1 MSSFASTA
9 NLPVERILE
18 TPYSRL
24 HRTKRA
30 LRIAPQETTFMRS
43 EYVFAAA
50 KEISN
55 RFLLCRVTS
64 VSARR
69 LHIASTQPS
78 ETINQSL
85 KLIATGDGVGLVE
98 ALPAEQAAAAGES

>member
-1 MSSFASTA
+1 MG
-9 NLPVERILE
+9 EE
-18 TPYSRL
+18 
-24 HRTKRA
+24 
-30 LRIAPQETTFMRS
+30 MRS

-55 RFLLCRVTS
+55 RFLLCRMAS

-69 LHIASTQPS
+69 LQMGSKQPS

-85 KLIATGDGVGLVE
+85 RLIATAELTEQNCKDINNGDCHVE
-98 ALPAEQAAAAGES
+98 VPVVMEAGTS

>member
-1 MSSFASTA
+1 
-9 NLPVERILE
+9 
-18 TPYSRL
+18 
-24 HRTKRA
+24 
-30 LRIAPQETTFMRS
+30 MRS

-50 KEISN
+50 KEIQN

-69 LHIASTQPS
+69 LQIGSKQAA

-85 KLIATGDGVGLVE
+85 RLIASSELGEETATLQH
-98 ALPAEQAAAAGES
+98 ARKPAPAAANATLDAVVAAS

>member
-1 MSSFASTA
+1 
-9 NLPVERILE
+9 
-18 TPYSRL
+18 
-24 HRTKRA
+24 
-30 LRIAPQETTFMRS
+30 MRS

-64 VSARR
+64 ASARR
-69 LHIASTQPS
+69 LQVGAKQPA

-85 KLIATGDGVGLVE
+85 RLIAAAELSQRPSEPVTE
-98 ALPAEQAAAAGES
+98 ASSEPVAVAAAETS

>member
-1 MSSFASTA
+1 
-9 NLPVERILE
+9 
-18 TPYSRL
+18 
-24 HRTKRA
+24 
-30 LRIAPQETTFMRS
+30 MRS
-43 EYVFAAA
+43 EFVFAAT

-78 ETINQSL
+78 ETINKSL
-85 KLIATGDGVGLVE
+85 KLIAIGDGGGVKHE
-98 ALPAEQAAAAGES
+98 LPPLAVAAAQEG

>member
-1 MSSFASTA
+1 
-9 NLPVERILE
+9 
-18 TPYSRL
+18 
-24 HRTKRA
+24 
-30 LRIAPQETTFMRS
+30 MRS

-69 LHIASTQPS
+69 LQIGSKQPS

-85 KLIATGDGVGLVE
+85 CLIAAAQFPEHSCEGKASQNPAQVPAVE
-98 ALPAEQAAAAGES
+98 AVTF

>member
-1 MSSFASTA
+1 
-9 NLPVERILE
+9 
-18 TPYSRL
+18 
-24 HRTKRA
+24 
-30 LRIAPQETTFMRS
+30 MRS
-43 EYVFAAA
+43 QIVFAAA

-69 LHIASTQPS
+69 LHISSTQPS

-85 KLIATGDGVGLVE
+85 QLISIADPGMKQE
-98 ALPAEQAAAAGES
+98 LPPASVAAACGPAVGEG

>member
-1 MSSFASTA
+1 
-9 NLPVERILE
+9 
-18 TPYSRL
+18 
-24 HRTKRA
+24 
-30 LRIAPQETTFMRS
+30 MRS

-55 RFLLCRVTS
+55 RFLLCRIAS

-69 LHIASTQPS
+69 LQVGSKHTS

-85 KLIATGDGVGLVE
+85 QLIATAELTEPNQQGNTSLT
-98 ALPAEQAAAAGES
+98 LPG

>member
-1 MSSFASTA
+1 
-9 NLPVERILE
+9 
-18 TPYSRL
+18 
-24 HRTKRA
+24 
-30 LRIAPQETTFMRS
+30 MRS

-50 KEISN
+50 KEVSN

-78 ETINQSL
+78 ETINRSL
-85 KLIATGDGVGLVE
+85 KLIATGEGEPLE
-98 ALPAEQAAAAGES
+98 QPLPAADIATVGQGEPNVCSPTALLTSTME

>member
-1 MSSFASTA
+1 
-9 NLPVERILE
+9 
-18 TPYSRL
+18 
-24 HRTKRA
+24 
-30 LRIAPQETTFMRS
+30 MRS

-55 RFLLCRVTS
+55 RFLLCRMAS

-69 LHIASTQPS
+69 LQMGSKQPS

-85 KLIATGDGVGLVE
+85 RLIATAELTEQNCKDVIAQVAPEEVLAVGVGI
-98 ALPAEQAAAAGES
+98 A

>member
-1 MSSFASTA
+1 
-9 NLPVERILE
+9 
-18 TPYSRL
+18 
-24 HRTKRA
+24 
-30 LRIAPQETTFMRS
+30 MRS

-69 LHIASTQPS
+69 LHQDSRHPS
-78 ETINQSL
+78 QTINESL
-85 KLIATGDGVGLVE
+85 QLIATAESENGVAVKERMKIKG
-98 ALPAEQAAAAGES
+98 AGNTGCNQII